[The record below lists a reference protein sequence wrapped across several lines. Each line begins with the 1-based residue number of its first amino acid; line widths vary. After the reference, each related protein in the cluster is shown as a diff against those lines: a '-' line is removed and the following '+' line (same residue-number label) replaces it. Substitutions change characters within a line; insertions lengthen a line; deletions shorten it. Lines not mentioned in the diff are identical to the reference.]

1 MNISEL
7 FQRYRKTEPSSVM
20 ALRSFI
26 MLLILVLLIFY
37 TIKLSF
43 DVVNEI
49 PSIVTSYEKTQHLSI
64 PGNFRLKHS
73 IITIKT

>member
-20 ALRSFI
+20 VLRSFI

-43 DVVNEI
+43 DAANEI
-49 PSIVTSYEKTQHLSI
+49 PSIITSYEETQSLPV
-64 PGNFRLKHS
+64 PGNFRL
-73 IITIKT
+73 